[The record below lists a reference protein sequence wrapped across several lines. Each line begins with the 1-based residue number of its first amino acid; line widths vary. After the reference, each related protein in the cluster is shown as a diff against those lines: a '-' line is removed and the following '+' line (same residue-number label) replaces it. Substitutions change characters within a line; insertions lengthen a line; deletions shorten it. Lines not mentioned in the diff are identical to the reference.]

1 MTPRT
6 APPGTTVRDGQEAR
20 AAGASAAPVPYANR
34 YRWVICALLFL
45 ATTINYVDRQILS
58 LLKPVLDAELGWNNA
73 QFGLVNGAFQA
84 AYGLG
89 LLGFGWFVDR
99 FGTRIGYVVSIT
111 LWSLAAFGHA
121 LVASVAG
128 FRWARV
134 SLGIGEAGNWP
145 TAMKAVAEWFPQEER
160 ASATGLFNSGTM
172 VGAILAP
179 ATIPYMASRYG
190 WRAAF
195 IAAGMAGFVWLV
207 FWLLLYRTPA
217 GLPPTDSEGSHAT
230 EDSAA
235 GVQQI
240 SWLRLLLFR
249 QTWAFAVGKALTD
262 PIYWFYL
269 IWLPD
274 FFNKTQGLDLKKL
287 GPPIVVIYSI
297 ATVLSISGA
306 RLSDYGLR
314 RGWSVTRSRKLC
326 MLLFVLCE
334 LPILLEVKHSG
345 LWGAVLLIGLACGIH
360 QALAANFFT
369 TVTDIFPKQAVASVI
384 GLGGTAGCIGG
395 MVFPYVTGRILDH
408 FTEAGNVSGGYALLF
423 GICCCSYVGAFVLN
437 HLLAPRF
444 ERVRL

>member
-1 MTPRT
+1 L
-6 APPGTTVRDGQEAR
+6 GG
-20 AAGASAAPVPYANR
+20 
-34 YRWVICALLFL
+34 YRWVVCALLFF

-73 QFGLVNGAFQA
+73 QFGIVNGAFQA
-84 AYGLG
+84 AYGVG

-111 LWSLAAFGHA
+111 LWSLAALGHA
-121 LVASVAG
+121 LVGSVAG
-128 FRWARV
+128 FRWARI

-145 TAMKAVAEWFPQEER
+145 TAMKAVAEWFPQAER

-179 ATIPYMASRYG
+179 ATIPYIAGAYG
-190 WRAAF
+190 WRASF
-195 IAAGMAGFVWLV
+195 VVAGVAGFVWLG
-207 FWLLLYRTPA
+207 FWVILYRNPEAYRQSRRNDTGQTESKA
-217 GLPPTDSEGSHAT
+217 SET
-230 EDSAA
+230 SAKD
-235 GVQQI
+235 GQTF
-240 SWLRLLLFR
+240 SWLRLLRYR

-274 FFNKTQGLDLKKL
+274 FFSKTQGLELKKL

-306 RLSDYGLR
+306 RLSDYGVQ

-326 MLLFVLCE
+326 LLVFVLCE
-334 LPILLEVKHSG
+334 LPILLAVKHCG
-345 LWGAVLLIGLACGIH
+345 LWGAVLLIGMACGLH

-369 TVTDIFPKQAVASVI
+369 TVTDMFPKQAVASVI
-384 GLGGTAGCIGG
+384 GLGGTAGCVGG

-408 FTEAGNVSGGYALLF
+408 FTKAGNVSGGYALLF
-423 GICCCSYVGAFVLN
+423 GICCCSYVGAFVFN
-437 HLLAPRF
+437 HLLAPSF
-444 ERVRL
+444 ERVRFDLGEQEE